1 MATTK
6 FDDLTNEQKN
16 QLLMYTN
23 GLSGNGERSFFSSR
37 IKEQIVQ
44 DLLNSKYESYI
55 GRKYSQERLSTM
67 LQTPYTTS
75 NMQQLR
81 QMSLWL
87 YLVSSHYRRLINYYA
102 TLPTFNYYV
111 TGDQVQTKSLV
122 GAKAKKYKQCYIDTV
137 NDFERYTLKQTAPE
151 AMAFALL
158 LGAYCG
164 IVFEDDR
171 TFFVKQLPI
180 NYVRIYSI
188 IDGCFRFAV
197 DLDYFNGKEY
207 LLEAYGEDVKK
218 AYYLYKGDR
227 EKGTQGDRTLRW
239 YEPEKQICVK
249 TDSDPTIILPFF
261 LGSFKEILDMDDY
274 MALAKAKAET
284 DNYKALVMKQ
294 ETDDDG
300 IPKLDFDIAMKYYN
314 QAASNIPSGVGL
326 ILTPFAM
333 DSFSFDNSNVQ
344 DADAV
349 NDARNNLWAS
359 TGTSPLIFGSTKAT
373 SAAALILSTKPDE
386 KISFQ
391 LMYQVERNFNLLQ
404 KLKGRSY
411 TFKMKF
417 LNQSI
422 YDKANVQ
429 DSYSKSAMY
438 GVSGAKTLYAA
449 SLDLSPADVINLSYI
464 EDEVLKMTEEI
475 FNKPTQTS
483 NTSSW
488 YRYRRTSNTLGV
500 DGADG
505 VSSVGGRPTNESKNI
520 ISTESG
526 EASQASDQN
535 ESAKLL

>member
-188 IDGCFRFAV
+188 MDGCFRFAV

-227 EKGTQGDRTLRW
+227 EKVHKAIGRLDGT
-239 YEPEKQICVK
+239 
-249 TDSDPTIILPFF
+249 
-261 LGSFKEILDMDDY
+261 
-274 MALAKAKAET
+274 
-284 DNYKALVMKQ
+284 
-294 ETDDDG
+294 
-300 IPKLDFDIAMKYYN
+300 N
-314 QAASNIPSGVGL
+314 Q
-326 ILTPFAM
+326 
-333 DSFSFDNSNVQ
+333 
-344 DADAV
+344 
-349 NDARNNLWAS
+349 
-359 TGTSPLIFGSTKAT
+359 K
-373 SAAALILSTKPDE
+373 
-386 KISFQ
+386 
-391 LMYQVERNFNLLQ
+391 
-404 KLKGRSY
+404 
-411 TFKMKF
+411 
-417 LNQSI
+417 
-422 YDKANVQ
+422 
-429 DSYSKSAMY
+429 SKSALRRIL
-438 GVSGAKTLYAA
+438 TRLLYFRSFLAH
-449 SLDLSPADVINLSYI
+449 
-464 EDEVLKMTEEI
+464 
-475 FNKPTQTS
+475 
-483 NTSSW
+483 
-488 YRYRRTSNTLGV
+488 
-500 DGADG
+500 
-505 VSSVGGRPTNESKNI
+505 SKK
-520 ISTESG
+520 S
-526 EASQASDQN
+526 
-535 ESAKLL
+535 